1 MVKKLQHGNQR
12 EGLFDESIKPLSTSP
27 NSLNKGINYID
38 NANIRVILDGSCLKK
53 EKLAFTHKQVVNI
66 YIVYEINLWSHTQS
80 ADFTLGNSLF
90 GAFKWTKNADPNK
103 YYY

>member
-66 YIVYEINLWSHTQS
+66 YIV
-80 ADFTLGNSLF
+80 
-90 GAFKWTKNADPNK
+90 
-103 YYY
+103 